1 MSNIPT
7 VDDGQHHNLS
17 PHYSVETD
25 GSAAEIMAP
34 PSLSAWPSNSGAST
48 PALHHKSSSVRSSLR
63 GPASTRTRN
72 NSAFD
77 GLSTM
82 RFTAADEVPPMPSTP
97 ALAPSPKVQDATVR
111 MMLAH
116 MYRTGLREEWLHDN
130 DAADEQEGIFMLC
143 DTARHGIHAHPV
155 DAEPEAEWVKEL
167 LVSLQASCA
176 IVAKPTST
184 YELLKHV
191 PLHQAITLET
201 GEEIPIMDDLSQAS
215 MLAPTSGCL
224 LVRSTGMA
232 VSYGS
237 AIDVLHMARQ
247 LDSALVSALFAF
259 TMPVMPSSIH
269 MAATAGQQEQ
279 HHDEEILAVMQQQPD
294 PQQREWLSMLPPSG
308 KTDDHTAGAD
318 DSKADGE
325 KDLAEKKVAPVVL
338 FDQETGE
345 TVLEPERSSTHV
357 AALLTG
363 LGVAINMVIMALF
376 ARDIV
381 INTLAD
387 SNYMRA
393 VLLVAIVP
401 RFLVAQYFCDHIVL
415 ILAQLVFP
423 VSQMHRN
430 SLYYS
435 GSPSAP
441 LAKDHKLPHF
451 TVHMPCYKEG
461 LQTVL
466 APSLKSV
473 LSAVHAYR
481 AQGGTA
487 NVVISEDG
495 LRLLSKQE
503 AEERVRFY
511 NAMGCSWVARPADG
525 EKGYKRLGRFKKASN
540 LNFTY
545 TLSLRLEQIIDEITA
560 TRRQQRLAG
569 QNTDG
574 SAYISDN
581 EDENDAE
588 DEAIYAEALQ
598 RVLDESDGRAWATG
612 NIRMGDYILL
622 IDSDTRVPEDCLMQ
636 AAAELERSPDVGALQ
651 HCSGITYVQHHYFE
665 RLLGYFV
672 GVFTNFSISWV
683 CSNGAMAPLMGH
695 NVFLRWTALQ
705 QVADKKL
712 LQEERQIF
720 SSQHVSED
728 YELAMRLQM
737 AGYCVRWATYSNQAF
752 REGVSLNPTDE
763 KARWQKYAFGACEIL
778 FNPFV
783 RWYKGPFTSL
793 FWRFMWSRNVRTA
806 GKLSMLSY
814 LFSYFALGVSLPL
827 TVLMTVVQGLFWP
840 TLDTSFK
847 PIFDTWISVIVVFNL
862 AGAIG
867 LVTVR
872 ARAGHS
878 TLLQSLWEG
887 MKHLPAIVVFF
898 SGITYHVAASILAYF
913 FSVRMSW
920 QATSKDFQ
928 QTSIQQVIR
937 RFWHCYLTMTLL
949 LILSIVAV
957 SPLVPSGWR
966 IGTFTILFPLFLA
979 ITMHFL
985 FPILLDPGILHKFI
999 PRYYASKAKAVEPSR
1014 AFFYGANADGA
1025 KPGQFRMT
1033 FDDEKT
1039 GMHKSPSS
1047 SFTAS
1052 SPSFDSFTGGVHS
1065 PNGSAKFVNTLS
1077 YSPAMSLHHHR
1088 GSSGGMPISPPASMR
1103 SMSGQ
1108 YGLPATVQ
1116 RMPSY
1121 FHSRPGWHSSRPEHT
1136 PGVASSVVT
1145 SSSFQ

>member
-1 MSNIPT
+1 
-7 VDDGQHHNLS
+7 
-17 PHYSVETD
+17 
-25 GSAAEIMAP
+25 
-34 PSLSAWPSNSGAST
+34 
-48 PALHHKSSSVRSSLR
+48 
-63 GPASTRTRN
+63 
-72 NSAFD
+72 
-77 GLSTM
+77 
-82 RFTAADEVPPMPSTP
+82 
-97 ALAPSPKVQDATVR
+97 
-111 MMLAH
+111 MLAH
-116 MYRTGLREEWLHDN
+116 MYRTGLREEWLHDS
-130 DAADEQEGIFMLC
+130 DDDEEREGIFMLY
-143 DTARHGIHAHPV
+143 DTARHGIYAHPV
-155 DAEPEAEWVKEL
+155 GAESEAEWVKVL
-167 LVSLQASCA
+167 LVSLQATCA
-176 IVAKPTST
+176 VVAKPAST
-184 YELLKHV
+184 HELLKHV
-191 PLHQAITLET
+191 PLHKAITLET

-215 MLAPTSGCL
+215 MLAPASGCL
-224 LVRSTGMA
+224 LIRSTGMA

-237 AIDVLHMARQ
+237 AMDVLHMARQ
-247 LDSALVSALFAF
+247 LDAALVSALFAC
-259 TMPVMPSSIH
+259 TVSGLPSSLA
-269 MAATAGQQEQ
+269 MAATVVQQEQ
-279 HHDEEILAVMQQQPD
+279 QHDDEVRAIMHQQPD
-294 PQQREWLSMLPPSG
+294 AQQREWLSMLPPSD
-308 KTDDHTAGAD
+308 KPDRVAD
-318 DSKADGE
+318 ANDSTADGE
-325 KDLAEKKVAPVVL
+325 KSLIEKTAAPVVL
-338 FDQETGE
+338 FDQESGE
-345 TVLEPERSSTHV
+345 TVLEAERSSTHV

-363 LGVAINMVIMALF
+363 LGVAINMVIMSLF
-376 ARDIV
+376 ARDVV

-401 RFLVAQYFCDHIVL
+401 RFLVAQYFCDHIIL
-415 ILAQLVFP
+415 ILAQLIFP

-461 LQTVL
+461 LHTVL

-473 LSAVHAYR
+473 MTAVHAYR

-545 TLSLRLEQIIDEITA
+545 TLSLRLEQVIDEITA

-569 QNTDG
+569 QNGVG
-574 SAYISDN
+574 SASIS
-581 EDENDAE
+581 ESGDEADAE

-737 AGYCVRWATYSNQAF
+737 AGYCIRWATYSNQAF

-827 TVLMTVVQGLFWP
+827 TVLMTVIQGLFWP

-872 ARAGHS
+872 ARSGHS

-887 MKHLPAIVVFF
+887 AKHLPAIVVFF
-898 SGITYHVAASILAYF
+898 SGIPYHVAASILAYF
-913 FSVRMSW
+913 FSVRMTW

-937 RFWHCYLTMTLL
+937 RFWHCYVTMALL
-949 LILSIVAV
+949 LVLSVVAV

-979 ITMHFL
+979 IFMHFL

-999 PRYYASKAKAVEPSR
+999 PRYYTAKAKAVEPSR
-1014 AFFYGANADGA
+1014 DFFYGANADGA

-1033 FDDEKT
+1033 FDDEKAS
-1039 GMHKSPSS
+1039 MPKSPSS
-1047 SFTAS
+1047 SFTTS
-1052 SPSFDSFTGGVHS
+1052 SLSFDSLTGGLHS
-1065 PNGSAKFVNTLS
+1065 RSDSAMFTHTLP
-1077 YSPAMSLHHHR
+1077 YSPASSLYHHHR
-1088 GSSGGMPISPPASMR
+1088 GGASNGGMPLSPPASVHGTGA
-1103 SMSGQ
+1103 S
-1108 YGLPATVQ
+1108 YGLPSPVQ
-1116 RMPSY
+1116 RLPSH
-1121 FHSRPGWHSSRPEHT
+1121 FRSRPGWHMSRPNHS
-1136 PGVASSVVT
+1136 PGAASSIVTTT
-1145 SSSFQ
+1145 SSI

>member
-1 MSNIPT
+1 MSHIPA
-7 VDDGQHHNLS
+7 VGDGQQHDLSSHNT
-17 PHYSVETD
+17 VEIG
-25 GSAAEIMAP
+25 GSASEIIASP
-34 PSLSAWPSNSGAST
+34 LSSWTPNSGEST
-48 PALHHKSSSVRSSLR
+48 PAHPNKARSAKSSLR
-63 GPASTRTRN
+63 SATRTRN
-72 NSAFD
+72 IPTLETF
-77 GLSTM
+77 STM
-82 RFTAADEVPPMPSTP
+82 RVAQAGSVPPSPFTP
-97 ALAPSPKVQDATVR
+97 PISSSPKAQDATVR

-116 MYRTGLREEWLHDN
+116 MYRTGLREEWLHNN
-130 DAADEQEGIFMLC
+130 DVDEEQEGVFMLC
-143 DTARHGIHAHPV
+143 ETARHGIYAHPV
-155 DAEPEAEWVKEL
+155 DAEPETEWVKGL
-167 LVSLQASCA
+167 LMSLQASCSV
-176 IVAKPTST
+176 VAKPAST
-184 YELLKHV
+184 DELLKYM

-224 LVRSTGMA
+224 LIRSTGMA

-237 AIDVLHMARQ
+237 AMDILQMARQ
-247 LDSALVSALFAF
+247 LDAALVSALFAY
-259 TMPVMPSSIH
+259 TMPVLPSSIH
-269 MAATAGQQEQ
+269 MAATVAQQEQ
-279 HHDEEILAVMQQQPD
+279 QHDEEVRAIMHQQPD
-294 PQQREWLSMLPPSG
+294 AQQRKWLSMLTPSSN
-308 KTDDHTAGAD
+308 TDNDAGTD
-318 DSKADGE
+318 NSTADGE
-325 KDLAEKKVAPVVL
+325 KDATEKNVAPIVL

-357 AALLTG
+357 AALLSG
-363 LGVAINMVIMALF
+363 LGVAINMVIMPLF
-376 ARDIV
+376 ARDVV
-381 INTLAD
+381 INTLSD
-387 SNYMRA
+387 SDYMRA
-393 VLLVAIVP
+393 VLLVAILP
-401 RFLVAQYFCDHIVL
+401 RFLVAQYFCDHSILIV
-415 ILAQLVFP
+415 AQLVFP

-441 LAKDHKLPHF
+441 LAKEHKLPHF

-473 LSAVHAYR
+473 LAAVHAYR

-495 LRLLSKQE
+495 LRLLNKQE

-525 EKGYKRLGRFKKASN
+525 ENGYKRLGRSKKASN

-545 TLSLRLEQIIDEITA
+545 TLSLRLEQVIDEITA
-560 TRRQQRLAG
+560 TRRQQRLSD
-569 QNTDG
+569 QSSDG
-574 SAYISDN
+574 SVNMSET
-581 EDENDAE
+581 EDEKDAE

-598 RVLDESDGRAWATG
+598 RVVDESDGRAWATG

-622 IDSDTRVPEDCLMQ
+622 IDSDTRVPENCLMQ

-665 RLLGYFV
+665 RLLGYFA

-695 NVFLRWTALQ
+695 NVFLRWTTLQ

-737 AGYCVRWATYSNQAF
+737 AGYCVRWATYSNQEF

-783 RWYKGPFTSL
+783 RWYKGPFTLL

-814 LFSYFALGVSLPL
+814 LFSSFALGVSLPL

-847 PIFDTWISVIVVFNL
+847 PIFDTWISVIVVFNV

-887 MKHLPAIVVFF
+887 MRHLPAIVVFF

-949 LILSIVAV
+949 LVLTVMAI

-979 ITMHFL
+979 IVMHFL
-985 FPILLDPGILHKFI
+985 FPILLDPGILHKFL
-999 PRYYASKAKAVEPSR
+999 PRYYAAKTKAVEPSR

-1033 FDDEKT
+1033 FDDEKA

-1047 SFTAS
+1047 SFSTS
-1052 SPSFDSFTGGVHS
+1052 SPSFDSLTGGVRS
-1065 PNGSAKFVNTLS
+1065 SQSSAHFISTLP
-1077 YSPAMSLHHHR
+1077 YSASMSLHHHR
-1088 GSSGGMPISPPASMR
+1088 GGSSAGMPVSPPASMH

-1108 YGLPATVQ
+1108 YGLPATMQ

-1121 FHSRPGWHSSRPEHT
+1121 FHSRPDWHGSRSSHT

-1145 SSSFQ
+1145 TSSAH

>member
-1 MSNIPT
+1 MSHT
-7 VDDGQHHNLS
+7 AAAVDDGQQ
-17 PHYSVETD
+17 PYF
-25 GSAAEIMAP
+25 SAHDTAEMDSSASEIMAP
-34 PSLSAWPSNSGAST
+34 PSLSNSGANTPAHLSRHNSMKLSLRNLGSTRSRSTSVVDGGLSMTRYTQSAELPAMPLSPAILST
-48 PALHHKSSSVRSSLR
+48 PKA
-63 GPASTRTRN
+63 
-72 NSAFD
+72 
-77 GLSTM
+77 
-82 RFTAADEVPPMPSTP
+82 
-97 ALAPSPKVQDATVR
+97 QDATVR

-116 MYRTGLREEWLHDN
+116 MYRTGLREEWLHDT
-130 DAADEQEGIFMLC
+130 DTDDVQEGVFMLC
-143 DTARHGIHAHPV
+143 GTARHGIYAHPV
-155 DAEPEAEWVKEL
+155 DAEPETEWVKEL
-167 LVSLQASCA
+167 LVSLRASCA
-176 IVAKPTST
+176 VVTKPVST
-184 YELLKHV
+184 DELLKHV
-191 PLHQAITLET
+191 PLHRTITLET
-201 GEEIPIMDDLSQAS
+201 GEEIPILDDLSQAS

-237 AIDVLHMARQ
+237 AMDVLHMARQ
-247 LDSALVSALFAF
+247 FDAALVSALFAY
-259 TMPVMPSSIH
+259 TVHGLPSSIQL
-269 MAATAGQQEQ
+269 AATVAQQQQ
-279 HHDEEILAVMQQQPD
+279 HDADNEAQAIMHQQPD
-294 PQQREWLSMLPPSG
+294 AQQREWLSMLPPSDNADKEAG
-308 KTDDHTAGAD
+308 GDKSTA
-318 DSKADGE
+318 ADG
-325 KDLAEKKVAPVVL
+325 DQDAAVEKKVAPVVL

-363 LGVAINMVIMALF
+363 LGVAINMVIMSLF
-376 ARDIV
+376 ARDV
-381 INTLAD
+381 VVNTLAD

-401 RFLVAQYFCDHIVL
+401 RFLVAQYFCDHIIL
-415 ILAQLVFP
+415 ILAQLIFP

-441 LAKDHKLPHF
+441 LNKDHKLPHF

-473 LSAVHAYR
+473 LAAVHAYR

-525 EKGYKRLGRFKKASN
+525 ENGYKRLGRFKKASN

-545 TLSLRLEQIIDEITA
+545 TLSLRLEQVIDELTA
-560 TRRQQRLAG
+560 TRQQQRLAG
-569 QNTDG
+569 QISENQAQDG
-574 SAYISDN
+574 T
-581 EDENDAE
+581 EAE

-598 RVLDESDGRAWATG
+598 RVLDESNGRAWATG

-712 LQEERQIF
+712 LEEERQIF

-814 LFSYFALGVSLPL
+814 LFSYFAIGVSLPL
-827 TVLMTVVQGLFWP
+827 TVLMAVVQGLFWP

-847 PIFDTWISVIVVFNL
+847 PVFDTWISVIVVFNL
-862 AGAIG
+862 AGALG

-887 MKHLPAIVVFF
+887 MRHLPAIVVFF

-913 FSVRMSW
+913 FSVRMTW

-937 RFWHCYLTMTLL
+937 RFWHCYLTMMLL
-949 LILSIVAV
+949 LVLSVVAV
-957 SPLVPSGWR
+957 SPLVPMEWR

-979 ITMHFL
+979 IVMHFL
-985 FPILLDPGILHKFI
+985 FPILLDPGILHKFL

-1014 AFFYGANADGA
+1014 AFFYGANAENA
-1025 KPGQFRMT
+1025 KEGQFRMT
-1033 FDDEKT
+1033 FDDEKA
-1039 GMHKSPSS
+1039 GMHAKSPSS

-1052 SPSFDSFTGGVHS
+1052 SPSFDSFTGGFHS
-1065 PNGSAKFVNTLS
+1065 PNGSAKYINSLP
-1077 YSPAMSLHHHR
+1077 YSPTSSVHHHHHR
-1088 GSSGGMPISPPASMR
+1088 GSSIGMPTSPPASMH
-1103 SMSGQ
+1103 SMSAR
-1108 YGLPATVQ
+1108 YGLPDTMQ

-1121 FHSRPGWHSSRPEHT
+1121 FHSRPGWQNSRPEHA
-1136 PGVASSVVT
+1136 PRVASSVAT
-1145 SSSFQ
+1145 SSSFH

>member
-1 MSNIPT
+1 MHVSATMSHPPAVKDNQ
-7 VDDGQHHNLS
+7 QHQGSTHNSVATDNPASEVMVASLASWS
-17 PHYSVETD
+17 PKNSA
-25 GSAAEIMAP
+25 SAAALPNQEACLHTADSIGHSGSPIMDVSPAMPSMPFTP
-34 PSLSAWPSNSGAST
+34 PM
-48 PALHHKSSSVRSSLR
+48 SSS
-63 GPASTRTRN
+63 
-72 NSAFD
+72 
-77 GLSTM
+77 
-82 RFTAADEVPPMPSTP
+82 
-97 ALAPSPKVQDATVR
+97 PKAQDATIR

-116 MYRTGLREEWLHDN
+116 MYRTGQREEWLHD
-130 DAADEQEGIFMLC
+130 DGADYEQEGVFMLC
-143 DTARHGIHAHPV
+143 PTALHGIYAHP
-155 DAEPEAEWVKEL
+155 AEAESEIEWVKEL
-167 LVSLQASCA
+167 LVSVQASCA
-176 IVAKPTST
+176 VIAKPAST

-191 PLHQAITLET
+191 SLHPSLILET
-201 GEEIPIMDDLSQAS
+201 GEEIPIVDDLSQVS
-215 MLAPTSGCL
+215 MLASTSGCL
-224 LVRSTGMA
+224 LLRSTGMA

-247 LDSALVSALFAF
+247 LDAALVTSLFAF
-259 TMPVMPSSIH
+259 TMPALPSSIH
-269 MAATAGQQEQ
+269 MAATVAQQEQ
-279 HHDEEILAVMQQQPD
+279 QHDDEVRAVMHQQPNA
-294 PQQREWLSMLPPSG
+294 QQREWLSSLPPSD
-308 KTDDHTAGAD
+308 KPDKQASSD
-318 DSKADGE
+318 DSMLSGE
-325 KDLAEKKVAPVVL
+325 KETTEKSVAPVVL

-345 TVLEPERSSTHV
+345 TVLEPERTSTHV
-357 AALLTG
+357 AALLSG
-363 LGVAINMVIMALF
+363 LGVAVNMVIMSLF
-376 ARDIV
+376 ARDVV

-401 RFLVAQYFCDHIVL
+401 RFLVAQYFCDHIIL
-415 ILAQLVFP
+415 ILAQLIFP

-435 GSPSAP
+435 GAPSAP
-441 LAKDHKLPHF
+441 LAKDHRLPHF

-473 LSAVHAYR
+473 MDAVHAYR

-495 LRLLSKQE
+495 LRLLGKQE

-545 TLSLRLEQIIDEITA
+545 TLSLRLEQIIDEIST
-560 TRRQQRLAG
+560 TRRQQSIAA
-569 QNTDG
+569 QSSNA
-574 SAYISDN
+574 SANFSETGAEI
-581 EDENDAE
+581 EAE
-588 DEAIYAEALQ
+588 DQAIYAEALQ

-622 IDSDTRVPEDCLMQ
+622 IDSDTRVPENCLMQ

-705 QVADKKL
+705 QVADKRL

-827 TVLMTVVQGLFWP
+827 TVLMTVIQGLFWP

-847 PIFDTWISVIVVFNL
+847 PVFDTWISVMVVFNF

-887 MKHLPAIVVFF
+887 VKHLPAIIVFF

-913 FSVRMSW
+913 FSVRMTW

-928 QTSIQQVIR
+928 QTSIKQVIR

-949 LILSIVAV
+949 LVVSVVAV
-957 SPLVPSGWR
+957 SPLVPLGWR

-979 ITMHFL
+979 IIMHFL

-999 PRYYASKAKAVEPSR
+999 PRYYAAKAKAVEPSR
-1014 AFFYGANADGA
+1014 AFFYGANAEGA
-1025 KPGQFRMT
+1025 QPGQFRMT
-1033 FDDEKT
+1033 FDDEKA
-1039 GMHKSPSS
+1039 GMHKSSSS
-1047 SFTAS
+1047 SFTTS
-1052 SPSFDSFTGGVHS
+1052 SPSFNSLSGGVHS
-1065 PNGSAKFVNTLS
+1065 PTSIAKFTHTLP
-1077 YSPAMSLHHHR
+1077 YSPSAFLQHNYRSN
-1088 GSSGGMPISPPASMR
+1088 SAGMPISPSASKH
-1103 SMSGQ
+1103 SINGQ
-1108 YGLPATVQ
+1108 YGLPGTVQ

-1121 FHSRPGWHSSRPEHT
+1121 FHSRPGWHGARAAFASDAP
-1136 PGVASSVVT
+1136 SSVVT
-1145 SSSFQ
+1145 SSSFH